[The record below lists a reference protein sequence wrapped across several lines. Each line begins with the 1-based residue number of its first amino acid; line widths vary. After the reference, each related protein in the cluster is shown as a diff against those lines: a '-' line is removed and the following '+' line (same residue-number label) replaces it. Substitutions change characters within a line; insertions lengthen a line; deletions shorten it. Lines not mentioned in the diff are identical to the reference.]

1 MASLKDIS
9 VVVEGVVAESRAIR
23 SGEKYVTPQGFTA
36 IKDGQKQRAGTVPA
50 PATGRKPSWIRAQ
63 LPVGA
68 GFGAVKGIVHEH
80 RLATVCEE
88 AKCPNIGE
96 CWNAGTATIMLMG
109 AVCTRA
115 CRFCS
120 VDTGNPRQWLDAE
133 EPENT
138 ARSVEL
144 MKLKYIVLTSVNRD
158 DLPDG
163 GAGHYASA
171 IRAIKRRTPHVA
183 VEALTPDFQ
192 GVLRDVETVVD
203 SGLEVFAQNVET
215 VKRLT
220 HPVRDA
226 RASYE
231 QTLAVLEHAKKYKP
245 EVLTKTSL
253 MLGLGE
259 TDEEIAQTMDD
270 LRAVNVD
277 LLTLGQYLRPTVHHL
292 EVQRFVTPAEF
303 DQYREWA
310 LAKGFRECVAGPL
323 VRSSYRAEQAL
334 AGNNAG
340 ISNGAGPGYRENSG
354 TTNSSNEP
362 GPELSRYPGPAPLL
376 DAAPS
381 VKWLGKVDYE
391 PTWRE
396 MQRITD
402 TRDEHTPDEIWLLEH
417 PPVFT
422 LGLNADASHVLAAGD
437 IPVVKIDRGGQVTY
451 HGPGQLVVYPLIDI
465 RRAGLGVRDLVT
477 ALERAVISYC
487 KSLGIT
493 AECRKNAPGVY
504 VDGRKIASVGLRIRR
519 GASYHGLAFNVNM
532 DLEPFSRINPCGYAG
547 LQMTQL
553 AALGSP
559 DASVESVGQAF
570 APFLQDALA
579 QLRADRK

>member
-1 MASLKDIS
+1 VSSLKNIP
-9 VVVEGVVAESRAIR
+9 VVTESRAPR

-36 IKDGQKQRAGTVPA
+36 IKDGQKPRSAEAPSQRVGKPRWITAPLAAG
-50 PATGRKPSWIRAQ
+50 S
-63 LPVGA
+63 
-68 GFGAVKGIVHEH
+68 GFNAVKGIVREH

-120 VDTGNPRQWLDAE
+120 VDTGNPHGWLDAE

-163 GAGHYASA
+163 GAAHYAAA
-171 IRAIKRRTPHVA
+171 IRAIKVRTPHVA

-192 GVLRDVETVVD
+192 GVMRDVETVVD
-203 SGLEVFAQNVET
+203 SGLDVFAQNVET

-220 HPVRDA
+220 HPVRDP
-226 RASYE
+226 RAGYE
-231 QTLAVLEHAKKYKP
+231 QTIAVLAHAKQYKP
-245 EVLTKTSL
+245 AVLTKTSL

-259 TDEEIAQTMDD
+259 TDEEIAQCMDD
-270 LRAVNVD
+270 LRAANVD
-277 LLTLGQYLRPTVHHL
+277 LLTLGQYLRPTMHHL
-292 EVQRFVTPAEF
+292 PVQRFVTPAEF
-303 DQYREWA
+303 DKYRQWA
-310 LAKGFRECVAGPL
+310 LAKGFRECVSGPL

-340 ISNGAGPGYRENSG
+340 LVN
-354 TTNSSNEP
+354 
-362 GPELSRYPGPAPLL
+362 
-376 DAAPS
+376 AAAATPV
-381 VKWLGKVDYE
+381 VKYLGRVEYE

-422 LGLNADASHVLAAGD
+422 QGLNGNPGHVLAAGD
-437 IPVVKIDRGGQVTY
+437 IPVVQIDRGGQVTY

-477 ALERAVISYC
+477 ALERAVIDYC
-487 KSLGIT
+487 ASLGIG

-504 VDGRKIASVGLRIRR
+504 VEGRKIASLGLRIRR

-532 DLEPFSRINPCGYAG
+532 DLEPFQRINPCGYAG

-553 AALGSP
+553 AALGQP
-559 DASVESVGQAF
+559 NATVEETGRAF
-570 APFLQDALA
+570 MPFLTRALA
-579 QLRADRK
+579 AVGKKNPNH